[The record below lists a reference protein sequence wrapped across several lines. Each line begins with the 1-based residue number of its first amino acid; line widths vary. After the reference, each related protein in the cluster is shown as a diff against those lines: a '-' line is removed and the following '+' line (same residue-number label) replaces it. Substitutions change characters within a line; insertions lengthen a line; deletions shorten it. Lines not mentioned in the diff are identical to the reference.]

1 MTKAE
6 RKRTF
11 KKLLR
16 YIVAEAMTFLT
27 AVYKCYGALDDS
39 LHCNEYNI

>member
-6 RKRTF
+6 RKRTV

-27 AVYKCYGALDDS
+27 AG
-39 LHCNEYNI
+39 HCILILEDQAQRV